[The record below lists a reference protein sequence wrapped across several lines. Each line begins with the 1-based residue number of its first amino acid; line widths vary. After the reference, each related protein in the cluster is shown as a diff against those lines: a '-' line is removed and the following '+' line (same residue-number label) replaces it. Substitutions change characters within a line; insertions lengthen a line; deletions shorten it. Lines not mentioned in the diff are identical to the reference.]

1 MRKKNTSNTFNIT
14 KTERAATRALASI
27 FGLRMIGLFMIL
39 PIFSLYANHFNHVTP
54 LLIGMA
60 LGAYGVTS
68 GFLQAPL
75 GALSDKIGRKPVII
89 IGLVIFALGSILCAH
104 SHSIYGI
111 IAGRA
116 LQGAGA
122 IGSTLLACAAD
133 LTREEVRT
141 KAMAI
146 MGITIGVSFVI
157 AMILGPILAV
167 HFGISG
173 IFDLTA
179 LCAILAI
186 IIVYLKVPNP
196 KKTVF
201 HRDQQID
208 KRTLKSTL
216 KNTQLLRLDL
226 GIFCL
231 HAILTA
237 TFIVLPLALTDQL
250 HLSKMDQAW
259 VYAPVLILSFLLMV
273 PFVIMAETKHKMKQV
288 FLSAIALFGLS
299 QLGFIFLGSHISAV
313 VISLI
318 IFFTAFV
325 LLEATLPSLVSKLAP
340 ISSKGTALGVY
351 SSCQFFGA
359 FAGGSVGGFLYGEH
373 HISGVYVFCLVL
385 ALIWFIF
392 AITMEKPAQ
401 VATRMIH
408 LSNIKNEKQAHELE
422 QKLLKINGIKQA
434 KVIVSD
440 KIAYL
445 KVESKVLNED
455 DLLKFAD

>member
-1 MRKKNTSNTFNIT
+1 MRKKNTSSTFSIT
-14 KTERAATRALASI
+14 KTESAATRALASI

-60 LGAYGVTS
+60 LGAYGITS

-104 SHSIYGI
+104 THSIYGI

-157 AMILGPILAV
+157 AMILGPILSV
-167 HFGISG
+167 RIGISG
-173 IFDLTA
+173 IFDVTA
-179 LCAILAI
+179 LLALIAIV
-186 IIVYLKVPNP
+186 IVYLKVPNP

-208 KRTLKSTL
+208 KRTLISTL

-250 HLSKMDQAW
+250 NLSKMDQAW
-259 VYAPVLILSFLLMV
+259 VYAPILIVSFFLMV
-273 PFVIMAETKHKMKQV
+273 PFVIMAETKYKMKQV

-299 QLGFIFLGSHISAV
+299 QLGFIFLGSHVSAV

-340 ISSKGTALGVY
+340 ITSKGTALGVY

-359 FAGGSVGGFLYGEH
+359 FVGGSVGGFLYGEH
-373 HISGVYVFCLVL
+373 HIIGVYIFCLAL
-385 ALIWFIF
+385 ALIWFLLAF
-392 AITMEKPAQ
+392 SMEKPAQ
-401 VATRMIH
+401 VATRMI
-408 LSNIKNEKQAHELE
+408 SIKKIENNKKAQIMEIE
-422 QKLLKINGIKQA
+422 LLKIKGVRQA
-434 KVIVSD
+434 KIIISD
-440 KIAYL
+440 NIAYL
-445 KVESKVLNED
+445 KVESKILNED
-455 DLLKFAD
+455 DLLKFVD

>member
-1 MRKKNTSNTFNIT
+1 MRKKNTSSTFSIT
-14 KTERAATRALASI
+14 KTESAATRALASI

-60 LGAYGVTS
+60 LGAYGITS

-104 SHSIYGI
+104 THSIYGI

-157 AMILGPILAV
+157 AMILGPILSV
-167 HFGISG
+167 RIGISG
-173 IFDLTA
+173 IFDVTA
-179 LCAILAI
+179 LLALIAIV
-186 IIVYLKVPNP
+186 IVYLKVPNP

-208 KRTLKSTL
+208 KRTLISTL

-250 HLSKMDQAW
+250 NLSKMDQAW
-259 VYAPVLILSFLLMV
+259 VYAPILIVSFFLMV
-273 PFVIMAETKHKMKQV
+273 PFVIMAETKYKMKQV

-299 QLGFIFLGSHISAV
+299 QLGFIFLGSHVSAV

-340 ISSKGTALGVY
+340 ITSKGTALGVY

-359 FAGGSVGGFLYGEH
+359 FVGGSVGGFLYGEH
-373 HISGVYVFCLVL
+373 HIIGVYIFCLAL
-385 ALIWFIF
+385 ALIWFLLAF
-392 AITMEKPAQ
+392 SMEKPAQ
-401 VATRMIH
+401 VATRMI
-408 LSNIKNEKQAHELE
+408 SIKKIENNKKAQIMEIE
-422 QKLLKINGIKQA
+422 LLKIKGVTQA
-434 KVIVSD
+434 KIIISD
-440 KIAYL
+440 NIAYL
-445 KVESKVLNED
+445 KVESKILNED
-455 DLLKFAD
+455 DLLKFVD